1 MSWVVSRHLFKS
13 GGNNIHFRIGQ
24 FNKFSSSQMLHCK
37 NLSTALMCS
46 PHCMK
51 VQQTLKRSRKENM
64 LHNMYSSVDQYIS
77 HKLLSPSDPKIN
89 HSKQKLWMKTYAR
102 EIIDCMHRE
111 LTRRCSELGGSPAR
125 RAAATR
131 RSQRFVN
138 NRIELDAPIALGA
151 MDPNTRRRTPYAYC
165 YLRDAKKIIE
175 ENKKY
180 YSITMGAPLPD
191 KWTEYMDNEGDMGY
205 YNLDTKEI
213 TYSSAFILLEEIKK
227 IKKL

>member
-1 MSWVVSRHLFKS
+1 MSWVVTRHLFKS
-13 GGNNIHFRIGQ
+13 GGNNIRFRIGQ